1 MCPLPGCGKGLS
13 APVGKTHLYARKL
26 HVRKEHP
33 RAKWDHRFKV
43 KYEDRKN
50 NEARESKRLTTMR
63 NAAAATRIKLLS
75 MGLAKHHT
83 GLDTFVRPLN
93 PRRRHL
99 MQICR
104 TCGCTGKTIRDMHK
118 QECEVLVDPPPGNTA
133 RLNTRK
139 RVLQHMDKEMKK
151 KIYSEADRA
160 QAAEL
165 RSILAPKP
173 RSEDDVSPN
182 TSSTGSSKQPKRL
195 EPEGLGGLGPKK
207 RARGKK

>member
-1 MCPLPGCGKGLS
+1 MQ
-13 APVGKTHLYARKL
+13 Y
-26 HVRKEHP
+26 
-33 RAKWDHRFKV
+33 D
-43 KYEDRKN
+43 DRKD

-93 PRRRHL
+93 PRKGHVI
-99 MQICR
+99 QICR

-118 QECEVLVDPPPGNTA
+118 QECEVLYDQPSAKLNKRNA
-133 RLNTRK
+133 IRLAKRK
-139 RVLQHMDKEMKK
+139 KGLQDMQKEMKK

-165 RSILAPKP
+165 HSILALKPKP
-173 RSEDDVSPN
+173 EDDVSPI
-182 TSSTGSSKQPKRL
+182 TGGSTGSSNTDKRAKQPKRL
-195 EPEGLGGLGPKK
+195 ELEGLGGLGPKK
-207 RARGKK
+207 WARRTKRRTEAASALQ